1 MQNLME
7 IFVFLQPSMVSHLDY
22 FSGMIFQVVI
32 KQKRGYDILALGGR
46 FDKLISTLATTLNV
60 EDKNYKSPYGVGVSL
75 GLETLAARIRE
86 EDMSSWTRLDVV
98 IHSISSNATVSAK
111 LELAHQLWNKGVR
124 CSLADPNWGVDE
136 VQEFANEAGAG
147 LIVIFQESG
156 PNVRLLELQNE
167 RFTERKV
174 GKHDILAVVL
184 SKVLDTNEI
193 VPTPGLSRMDS
204 SSRVFEASAYSPTV
218 SSPQINIDF
227 QYFPEKRNNTIKKHL
242 ESRIS
247 SKLMPSLNTSSPL
260 TTLNVST
267 FVQVLV
273 LPFAGSVIRSVIA
286 TMDFDAEETKFN
298 ECLKELIAKHSRHK
312 KELTSLCQD
321 ISDLKSAGKA
331 GIPPSVFVLYS
342 SEDHTYKILFL

>member
-1 MQNLME
+1 
-7 IFVFLQPSMVSHLDY
+7 MVSHLDY

-32 KQKRGYDILALGGR
+32 KQKRGYDILAVGGR

-60 EDKNYKSPYGVGVSL
+60 EDKNYKCPYGVGVSL
-75 GLETLAARIRE
+75 GLETLAARIRD

-124 CSLADPNWGVDE
+124 CSLADPNWSVDE
-136 VQEFANEAGAG
+136 VQEFANQAGAS

-156 PNVRLLELQNE
+156 PHVRLLELQNE

-174 GKHDILAVVL
+174 AKHDILAVL
-184 SKVLDTNEI
+184 SKVLDTNES
-193 VPTPGLSRMDS
+193 VLTPGLSRMDS
-204 SSRVFEASAYSPTV
+204 SSRVYEISSPTAQT
-218 SSPQINIDF
+218 PQINIDF
-227 QYFPEKRNNTIKKHL
+227 QYYPEKRNNTAKKHL

-247 SKLMPSLNTSSPL
+247 SKLIPSLNTSSPL
-260 TTLNVST
+260 TTFNAST

-273 LPFAGSVIRSVIA
+273 LPFGGSVIRSVIA
-286 TMDFDAEETKFN
+286 TMDFDAEEARFN
-298 ECLKELIAKHSRHK
+298 ECLKELITKHSRHK

-342 SEDHTYKILFL
+342 SEDHTYKILLL